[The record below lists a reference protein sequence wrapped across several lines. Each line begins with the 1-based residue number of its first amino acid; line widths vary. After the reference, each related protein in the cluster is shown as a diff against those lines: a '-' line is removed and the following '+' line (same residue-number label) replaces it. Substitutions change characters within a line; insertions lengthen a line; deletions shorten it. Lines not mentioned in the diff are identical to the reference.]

1 MRTYE
6 NIYGYSAMLPVDWLE
21 VHPLFNGQ
29 EFDLAILGLK
39 SYIQRLVFRHFYKYV
54 LDKDLGFEDIQIF
67 QFVFVILGHL
77 RSCCNPHDTNV
88 ESIHRCDYVNLEC
101 IID

>member
-39 SYIQRLVFRHFYKYV
+39 SYIQRLVYFRHFYIYV
-54 LDKDLGFEDIQIF
+54 QCVK
-67 QFVFVILGHL
+67 
-77 RSCCNPHDTNV
+77 
-88 ESIHRCDYVNLEC
+88 
-101 IID
+101 